1 MSETNKNINMSNLD
15 KSQGI
20 HGFHPLTPDSREHT
34 EGKVEILQTEENLYK
49 EDKKDKVEKVEKE
62 QHSKISSNQTIFGG
76 AFSMTNMCLGTTI
89 FTFASWTK
97 SFGLIWI
104 LVACFAVAAIDY
116 WSIMNCSIASSKV
129 EEDDFSEVTRKLVGK
144 KAKVILNIL
153 IILYSYACLITF
165 YVLIFSL
172 FGRFIQSVGFRE
184 NYPTYDEFFEKKWGK
199 PYIKFPFCLGVAF
212 LLSLISLIKD
222 IKKLNFAAYIGV
234 GSVIYTLFVV
244 MIECNKYYNY
254 YKDNVYV
261 KEDKNTHIN
270 LINIGTAFT
279 KDLYFFKGMA
289 CIYGAYSCHTG
300 VFPLFA
306 GFKYQKDGVKK
317 MRFSVFYSVCLTT
330 ALHIVSITCSYL
342 TDPITPEDVIIYR
355 HPIGNGKDI
364 AMTISKLLVTF
375 SLIFTLP
382 GYFFGL
388 RLSVANSFTGGNISN
403 LFNIIFTFVS
413 MFICALIA
421 AIYDKIL
428 NYLSYIGGFLT
439 VFICY
444 LFPSILYVHST
455 GKPIT
460 YWKNLL
466 DIIFACILC
475 IVGLIAGIRT
485 LIDDLSL

>member
-1 MSETNKNINMSNLD
+1 MSETNKDMNISNLN

-20 HGFHPLTPDSREHT
+20 HGFHPLTPDSREHSKGNVDII
-34 EGKVEILQTEENLYK
+34 ESLDNMEHVYK
-49 EDKKDKVEKVEKE
+49 RESKDIIEKGHHAKM
-62 QHSKISSNQTIFGG
+62 SSNQTIFGG

-89 FTFASWTK
+89 FTFATWTK

-129 EEDDFSEVTRKLVGK
+129 EEDDFSEVTRKLIGK
-144 KAKVILNIL
+144 KPKVILNIL
-153 IILYSYACLITF
+153 IIIYSYACLVTF
-165 YVLIFSL
+165 YVMIFAL
-172 FGRFIQSVGFRE
+172 FGRFIQSVGFSG
-184 NYPTYDEFFEKKWGK
+184 NYPTYEEFFEKKWGK
-199 PYIKFPFCLGVAF
+199 PYIKFPFCFGAAF

-270 LINIGTAFT
+270 LVNIGFAFT
-279 KDLYFFKGMA
+279 KDLHFFKGMA
-289 CIYGAYSCHTG
+289 CIFGAYSCHTG

-330 ALHIVSITCSYL
+330 AMHIVSIICSYL

-355 HPIGNGKDI
+355 KPIGNGKDI
-364 AMTISKLLVTF
+364 AMTISKLLITF
-375 SLIFTLP
+375 SLVFTLP

-388 RLSVANSFTGGNISN
+388 RLSIANSFTGGNISN
-403 LFNIIFTFVS
+403 LFNIIFTFSS
-413 MFICALIA
+413 MFLCALIA

-428 NYLSYIGGFLT
+428 NYLSYIGGFFS
-439 VFICY
+439 VVICY
-444 LFPSILYVHST
+444 LYPSILYIYST

-466 DIIFACILC
+466 DIIFACFLC
-475 IVGLIAGIRT
+475 IIGFIAGIRT
-485 LIDDLSL
+485 LIDDLS